1 MPAPAPRSDAEFLR
15 ARLTVALRGGRRA
28 HGAGQPVR
36 GGVRPWWATSSPRRS
51 ALCFAGSW
59 SGAAGG
65 QIS

>member
-36 GGVRPWWATSSPRRS
+36 GGGLAVVGYFFTSAERS
-51 ALCFAGSW
+51 LLCW
-59 SGAAGG
+59 IVIWCGG
-65 QIS
+65 RANL